1 MRYRTVKTVMELL
14 YATRYMLDEVG
25 NLQSEGKG
33 IPNLPTLLS
42 IGLGQSQQFSA
53 TCCIVKSYTVILQ
66 TVISMFYTINYDM
79 HFVCMKLVEVG
90 RS

>member
-1 MRYRTVKTVMELL
+1 MCYKTVKTVSELL

-42 IGLGQSQQFSA
+42 IGLG
-53 TCCIVKSYTVILQ
+53 
-66 TVISMFYTINYDM
+66 
-79 HFVCMKLVEVG
+79 
-90 RS
+90 